1 MAIFDETTASYTFP
15 WFWNF
20 HVVLTFFNP
29 CISTTRPAA
38 SVSEWWSWTNLCTC
52 TMVMMHVQKTEK
64 STIVGFKRCG
74 YQNLFQEHRT
84 IIFKR
89 KQSLSLFLV
98 LKKKLNHF
106 CKKRSRVDSKRALNS
121 TRLRNTS
128 GYKYVL
134 KNTQCKEHFT
144 YIFLLNNQPQLS
156 LCRARAMYS
165 IQCNKITNRK

>member
-1 MAIFDETTASYTFP
+1 MELDESL
-15 WFWNF
+15 
-20 HVVLTFFNP
+20 HVHYGHDA
-29 CISTTRPAA
+29 RA
-38 SVSEWWSWTNLCTC
+38 E
-52 TMVMMHVQKTEK
+52 TEK

-106 CKKRSRVDSKRALNS
+106 CKKRSWVDSKRALNS